1 MEIQSPNPVI
11 LKVFQEFIRVQQQIN
26 YPFWGVLITV
36 NGIILSAYTLLIV
49 IASITI
55 EKIDLILLSML
66 IIGVVFI
73 IYSIHQLISNFQSF
87 RDIRVSA
94 ETIGSEKMLNDSITF
109 SNKERPVVTR
119 RENRAIHV
127 LYAEIGLFAV
137 ILIYITFINNFELIK
152 SFFLQSTMNN
162 L

>member
-1 MEIQSPNPVI
+1 MEIQSPNPVT

-55 EKIDLILLSML
+55 EMIDLILLSML
-66 IIGVVFI
+66 IIGVGFI
-73 IYSIHQLISNFQSF
+73 IYSIHQLILNFRSF
-87 RDIRVSA
+87 GNIRLDA
-94 ETIGSEKMLNDSITF
+94 ETIGSEEMLKDSITF
-109 SNKERPVVTR
+109 SNKERVVVTSR
-119 RENRAIHV
+119 GNRAIYI
-127 LYAEIGLFAV
+127 LYAEIILFAV

-152 SFFLQSTMNN
+152 SFF
-162 L
+162 

>member
-1 MEIQSPNPVI
+1 MEIQSPDPVV

-55 EKIDLILLSML
+55 EKINLILLSML
-66 IIGVVFI
+66 IIGVGFI
-73 IYSIHQLISNFQSF
+73 IYSIHQLILNFRSF
-87 RDIRVSA
+87 RDIRLDA
-94 ETIGSEKMLNDSITF
+94 ETIQSGEMLKNSITF
-109 SNKERPVVTR
+109 SNEERVVVTSR
-119 RENRAIHV
+119 GNRAIYI
-127 LYAEIGLFAV
+127 LYAEIILFAV

-152 SFFLQSTMNN
+152 SFFCN
-162 L
+162 LR